1 MLRGPPRS
9 TRTDSFF
16 PYTTLCRSGDESP
29 GPGLGGFGL
38 CEELFAYD
46 ALGQA
51 FRLAATRLLRARG
64 SPPGAAWRRFHRTMT
79 RDSRAIAGL
88 RDDATEGLEAR
99 HQATISVIA
108 EADSS
113 LASAAARA
121 DRKSTRLNSSH

>member
-1 MLRGPPRS
+1 MLFFFKQKTAYELRISDWISDVVFRS
-9 TRTDSFF
+9 
-16 PYTTLCRSGDESP
+16 
-29 GPGLGGFGL
+29 LGGFDL
-38 CEELFAYD
+38 VEELFADD

-108 EADSS
+108 EADTS
-113 LASAAARA
+113 LASAAARAA
-121 DRKSTRLNSSH
+121 DRKSTRLNSSQ